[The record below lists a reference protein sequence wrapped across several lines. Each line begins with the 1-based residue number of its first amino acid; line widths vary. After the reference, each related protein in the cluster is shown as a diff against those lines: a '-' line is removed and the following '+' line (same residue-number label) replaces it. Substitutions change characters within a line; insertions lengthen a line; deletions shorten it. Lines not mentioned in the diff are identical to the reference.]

1 VSKSDG
7 NNKRQWPN
15 LTRDPSRSD
24 VPDSPL
30 HEQLLK
36 LILQN
41 SVEHLHGPEEIDYDK
56 DELVVLC
63 LVRNGRHYLKSFL
76 EHYFSLGAKHIVFL
90 DNESTDGTVEFLQG
104 YDNVTVIRSTLP
116 YGKYL
121 ITMKRYL
128 IERFGRDRWTLMVD
142 IDELFDYPYSDVVSL
157 RSLLGY
163 LNENSYTAM
172 VSYMLEMFPEEIL
185 SEDSSLPED
194 EPLKELH
201 RFYDISNVHAQSYHT
216 VGDIGNVLAD
226 EEVELLRGGVRYTL
240 FGNRAL
246 LVKHPLVFLDD
257 EIKLM
262 DLSDHWVGN
271 ARVADLTGVLL
282 HYKFSNRFYE
292 DVRRSVGERNRLNVG
307 SGRYSKYLKVL
318 NQSPTLKIKQE
329 TARELESVNDL
340 VSNRF
345 ARVSEEY
352 LRFAAGKGLG
362 NDGEDFLKSY
372 SETMLNAFLEARI
385 EERRQRQRADDL
397 QRQLESR
404 NYRRVEQLQ
413 TELEAERREKQSE
426 HQKVQAIQSSRS
438 WRILVALSR
447 IKKAGM
453 AVLGLARRMM
463 LERK

>member
-1 VSKSDG
+1 
-7 NNKRQWPN
+7 
-15 LTRDPSRSD
+15 
-24 VPDSPL
+24 
-30 HEQLLK
+30 
-36 LILQN
+36 
-41 SVEHLHGPEEIDYDK
+41 
-56 DELVVLC
+56 
-63 LVRNGRHYLKSFL
+63 VRNGRHYLKSFL

-90 DNESTDGTVEFLQG
+90 DNGSSDGTVEALQG
-104 YDNVTVIRSTLP
+104 YDNVTVIRSTLR

-128 IERFGRDRWTLMVD
+128 IERFGRNRWTLLVD
-142 IDELFDYPYSDVVSL
+142 IDELFDYPYSDVVDL
-157 RSLLGY
+157 CSLLGY
-163 LNENSYTAM
+163 LNEHSYTAV
-172 VSYMLEMFPEEIL
+172 VSYMLEMFPEEPL
-185 SEDSSLPED
+185 SEDSSIPED

-201 RFYDISNVHAQSYHT
+201 RFYDISNVRAQSYHT

-226 EEVELLRGGVRYTL
+226 EEVEILRGGIRHTL
-240 FGNRAL
+240 FDTRTPPL
-246 LVKHPLVFLDD
+246 LVKHPLVFLDE

-282 HYKFSNRFYE
+282 HYKFSSRFYE
-292 DVRRSVGERNRLNVG
+292 DVRRSVEERNRLSVA
-307 SGRYSKYLKVL
+307 SGRYDKYLRVL
-318 NQSPTLKIKQE
+318 DQGPTLQIRQD

-345 ARVSEEY
+345 ACVSEEY
-352 LRFAAGKGLG
+352 LRFAADKGLK
-362 NDGEDFLKSY
+362 NDGEGFLESY

-404 NYRRVEQLQ
+404 NYRRVKQLQ
-413 TELEAERREKQSE
+413 TELENERREKQSE

-438 WRILVALSR
+438 WKLLVVLSR
-447 IKKAGM
+447 IKRAGLT
-453 AVLGLARRMM
+453 VLGLAKRRM